1 MSDQVTQSY
10 HGSDDAMVGKPVRRY
25 QSVWMGHSMRTSCK
39 SATQA
44 CGNMSIHYESKQEVH
59 DPVKH
64 PALSGPEIG
73 TEIYAK
79 GFAEVAK
86 SKTVDI
92 IDESLAAGSKR
103 LRRESLGSQPFPMF
117 NLSQKREG
125 VVLALKKDET
135 TCHGGVPSS
144 QNGSKSG
151 HITGSLHRSESHLP
165 SESARAPPET
175 GTLECR
181 FQSGGISHYL
191 EQQVKSHK
199 DLDMNSLAA
208 STSLHDDFTR
218 SSLKIVPHGFNS
230 RRTPL
235 QPFVPRKEEIHKSNS
250 IMTSK
255 ECVQDTNHCSHSTI
269 LVHEKKVSDLLDS
282 RTCGKSLLRQKDATL
297 LLHDPSTS
305 SSNQQAHFLD
315 KQWHN
320 MQNHSGMGLF
330 PSQSSPPEV
339 TKSEDLYHGCHL
351 LPRFPYSVH
360 DVETMRIFTTINSIG
375 GSPRSPS
382 KFSQT
387 TRHFMITEKTNVA
400 LSDKHQIS
408 RESTV
413 SAKFKGK
420 YFGELLSLS
429 PDFRFQVQQGVK
441 LQPLDS
447 STESD
452 GQEYVKDVNVSVGLK
467 TESSAETDTMDM
479 DALRESHLP
488 GLASSPS
495 DKGLKGKSPTSRA
508 ADASAREEMRS
519 IPVTRELC
527 DINQALPDLPALA
540 SPVDCR
546 ETSPS
551 RTKSLDVE
559 HLLLSHVEQ
568 PGISKSS
575 DCPDGHLGPEPSSR
589 WVKRLKLSSCSSAH
603 GTKSSKLEE
612 ASSHEKVKKFFSKVL
627 KCGTTSSDPTMGRC
641 HGKEQMALDQNAIFL
656 RNGHP
661 STVDSVKKSQHVTLS
676 NPWIRRWC
684 HNSATSPRK
693 TPKSVVVCQPQCSKA
708 TLDDFQ
714 KKQFPSV
721 AAMALMGKA
730 MRGFRSCEFRKRGSL
745 IVWNS
750 KGVLR

>member
-10 HGSDDAMVGKPVRRY
+10 HGRDAMTGKPVRRY
-25 QSVWMGHSMRTSCK
+25 QSVWMGHSMGTSCK
-39 SATQA
+39 AATQA
-44 CGNMSIHYESKQEVH
+44 RGNMSIHYESKQEVR
-59 DPVKH
+59 DTVKH
-64 PALSGPEIG
+64 PVLSGTEIG

-92 IDESLAAGSKR
+92 INESLAAGSKR
-103 LRRESLGSQPFPMF
+103 LGRESLVSQPFPMF
-117 NLSQKREG
+117 NLSQKRKG
-125 VVLALKKDET
+125 VVLALKNDET

-181 FQSGGISHYL
+181 FQSGGISHYS

-199 DLDMNSLAA
+199 DFNMNGLAA

-230 RRTPL
+230 RRSPL
-235 QPFVPRKEEIHKSNS
+235 QPFVSRKEEIHKSNS

-255 ECVQDTNHCSHSTI
+255 ECVQDTNHFSHSTI
-269 LVHEKKVSDLLDS
+269 LVHEKSNLLDS

-305 SSNQQAHFLD
+305 SSNKHAHFLG

-320 MQNHSGMGLF
+320 MQNHSGMRLF
-330 PSQSSPPEV
+330 PSQSNPPEA

-351 LPRFPYSVH
+351 LTRLPYSVH
-360 DVETMRIFTTINSIG
+360 DVETMRIYATINSIG
-375 GSPRSPS
+375 GLLRSPS

-387 TRHFMITEKTNVA
+387 TRRFMITEKTDVA
-400 LSDKHQIS
+400 LSDEHQIL

-420 YFGELLSLS
+420 YFSELLSLS

-452 GQEYVKDVNVSVGLK
+452 GQGYVKDVNVSIGLK
-467 TESSAETDTMDM
+467 TKSSAETDTMDM
-479 DALRESHLP
+479 DALQESHLP
-488 GLASSPS
+488 GLALSPS
-495 DKGLKGKSPTSRA
+495 DKGLKGKSLTSRA
-508 ADASAREEMRS
+508 ADTSAREEMRS
-519 IPVTRELC
+519 IPVTRDLC
-527 DINQALPDLPALA
+527 DINQALPDLPALS
-540 SPVDCR
+540 SPVGCR

-551 RTKSLDVE
+551 RTQSLDVG
-559 HLLLSHVEQ
+559 HLLSHAEQ
-568 PGISKSS
+568 PGTSKSS
-575 DCPDGHLGPEPSSR
+575 GCPDGHLGPEPSSR
-589 WVKRLKLSSCSSAH
+589 WVKRLKLSSCRSAH

-612 ASSHEKVKKFFSKVL
+612 ASSHEKVNKFSCKVL
-627 KCGTTSSDPTMGRC
+627 KYGTTSLDPTMVRC

-656 RNGHP
+656 RNGKP

-676 NPWIRRWC
+676 HPWIRRWC
-684 HNSATSPRK
+684 HSSAATPRK
-693 TPKSVVVCQPQCSKA
+693 TSKSVVVCQPQCSKA

-714 KKQFPSV
+714 KKQFPSI

-730 MRGFRSCEFRKRGSL
+730 LRGFRSCEFRKRGSFV
-745 IVWNS
+745 VWNS
-750 KGVLR
+750 EGVLR